1 MAVECA
7 NFEVTRMARLLKVST
22 AGFYRWRAAQG
33 RADPTPAAERRS
45 SLQERIVTL
54 HRASKGVYGAPRITA
69 DLHAEGVAVNE
80 KTVAAAMAQLG
91 IAGISPRSFKVVT
104 TIADH
109 EAVFPPDQVNRRFDQ
124 GALDLVWTSDITYMT
139 TGAGA
144 AFLCAIRDEHS
155 GRVLGYAVADH
166 MRADL
171 VVNALKMARFT
182 RHNRRGATV
191 FHTDR
196 GSQFT
201 STAVVA
207 ACGQIGLT
215 RSMGRTGSCYDH
227 ASAESFWSIF
237 KHEFYYRHVFANIDE
252 LHAGIDTFMSW
263 YNTTRRY
270 SKTGQTS
277 PINYELTLATRGE
290 KTA

>member
-7 NFEVTRMARLLKVST
+7 NFEVTRMARLLEVST
-22 AGFYRWRAAQG
+22 AGFYRWRATQ
-33 RADPTPAAERRS
+33 RLTELTAAAARRRL
-45 SLQERIVTL
+45 LQERIVAL
-54 HRASKGVYGAPRITA
+54 HTASRGVYGAPRVTA
-69 DLHAEGVAVNE
+69 DLHAEGVQVNE
-80 KTVAAAMAQLG
+80 KTVAAVMSGLG
-91 IAGISPRSFKVVT
+91 IAGISPRAFKVVT

-109 EAVFPPDQVNRRFDQ
+109 EAVFPPDRVNRRFDQ
-124 GALDLVWTSDITYMT
+124 GGLDLVWTSDITYMT
-139 TGAGA
+139 TGGGV

-155 GRVLGYAVADH
+155 GRVLGYDLADH

-171 VVNALKMARFT
+171 VVAALKMARFT
-182 RHNRRGATV
+182 RHNRSGDTV

-201 STAVVA
+201 SSAVVA
-207 ACGQIGLT
+207 LCAQMGLT

-237 KHEFYYRHVFANIDE
+237 KHEFYYRHVFANLDE
-252 LHAGIDTFMSW
+252 LRAGIDAFISW

-277 PINYELTLATRGE
+277 PINYELALA
-290 KTA
+290 KKDKKIA

>member
-7 NFEVTRMARLLKVST
+7 NFEITRMARLLAVST
-22 AGFYRWRAAQG
+22 AGYYRWRRAQE
-33 RADPTPAAERRS
+33 RTEPTPAAAVRRH
-45 SLQERIVTL
+45 LEERIVAL
-54 HRASKGVYGAPRITA
+54 HRASRGIYGAPRITA
-69 DLHAEGVAVNE
+69 DLHAEGVEVNE
-80 KTVAAAMAQLG
+80 KTVASAMARIG

-109 EAVFPPDQVNRRFDQ
+109 EAVFAPDLVNRHFDQ

-155 GRVLGYAVADH
+155 GRVLGYDVADH
-166 MRADL
+166 MRADI
-171 VVNALKMARFT
+171 VVAALRMARFT
-182 RHNRRGATV
+182 RHSRSGITV
-191 FHTDR
+191 FHADR
-196 GSQFT
+196 GSQYT
-201 STAVVA
+201 SSAVVA
-207 ACGQIGLT
+207 ACAAIGLT

-237 KHEFYYRHVFANIDE
+237 KHEFYYRHPFADLDE
-252 LHAGIDTFMSW
+252 LKAGIDVFMRW

-277 PINYELTLATRGE
+277 PINYELALTQHE
-290 KTA
+290 KKIA